1 MGSSGSIEREKKEVE
16 FGEKI
21 YEIVCEYYPET
32 SENIT
37 GMLLDV
43 EYDELKQLLSTTRRE
58 ELLERIHLAAGS
70 LVASSI
76 SDGENCKQEEIKD
89 CMNESCD
96 DACNKKMALGE
107 TLFSLVESKH
117 PTDAERLTGILLEMD
132 AQSVKHL
139 IEDPELLENKI
150 EEILKCLQG
159 INNITEANDNKER
172 ESDLKS
178 HCDKTIIGEELH
190 NLVCGFNTEYTDKIT
205 GMLLEM
211 DLQDLEVIVKDH
223 VALKEKVTLA
233 LETLNKE
240 EKEAKI
246 TTSFADEEQDK
257 TLLGEKLYYI
267 ISEWYPD
274 NVDKITGML
283 LELDVS
289 ALVMLLEDSEGLKSR
304 ALLAAN
310 VLSETN

>member
-1 MGSSGSIEREKKEVE
+1 
-16 FGEKI
+16 
-21 YEIVCEYYPET
+21 
-32 SENIT
+32 
-37 GMLLDV
+37 
-43 EYDELKQLLSTTRRE
+43 
-58 ELLERIHLAAGS
+58 
-70 LVASSI
+70 
-76 SDGENCKQEEIKD
+76 
-89 CMNESCD
+89 
-96 DACNKKMALGE
+96 MALGE
-107 TLFSLVESKH
+107 TLFSLVESRH
-117 PTDAERLTGILLEMD
+117 PTDAEKLTGILLEMD

-139 IEDPELLENKI
+139 IEDTELLENKI
-150 EEILKCLQG
+150 EEILKCLHG
-159 INNITEANDNKER
+159 INNITEPNDNKER
-172 ESDLKS
+172 ESDLIT

-190 NLVCGFNTEYTDKIT
+190 NLVCGFNTEHADKIT

-240 EKEAKI
+240 EKEANI
-246 TTSFADEEQDK
+246 ATSFADEEQYK

-289 ALVMLLEDSEGLKSR
+289 TLVMLLEDSEELKSR
-304 ALLAAN
+304 ALMAAN

>member
-1 MGSSGSIEREKKEVE
+1 MGSSGSIQREKKEVE

-43 EYDELKQLLSTTRRE
+43 EYDELKQLLSTARRE

-76 SDGENCKQEEIKD
+76 SDGENCKQEENKD
-89 CMNESCD
+89 CTNESCD
-96 DACNKKMALGE
+96 DACNRKMALGE

-139 IEDPELLENKI
+139 IEDTKLLENKI

-159 INNITEANDNKER
+159 INNITEPNDNKER
-172 ESDLKS
+172 ESDLKID
-178 HCDKTIIGEELH
+178 CDKTIIGEELH
-190 NLVCGFNTEYTDKIT
+190 NLVCGLNTEHADKIT

-289 ALVMLLEDSEGLKSR
+289 ALVMLLEDSEELKSR